1 MISKEIIFAGF
12 GGQGILYMGQMMA
25 YVANDQGMNVCWL
38 PSYGPEM
45 RGGTAN
51 CMVTFSD
58 EEVYSPM
65 ILKADI
71 VVAMN
76 KPSMLRFEK
85 VLRPGGVLFINSD
98 LVDEEPTRN
107 DVKIYKVAVDS
118 IAEELGN
125 AKVANMATLGAVI
138 GVTDVF
144 DLKDVEKVVTAKT
157 PESKKNMLDLNLTA
171 LHRGYDAVRQEA

>member
-1 MISKEIIFAGF
+1 MLSKEIIFAGF
-12 GGQGILYMGQMMA
+12 GGQGILYMGQMLA
-25 YVANDQGMNVCWL
+25 YVANDNDMNVCWL

-65 ILKADI
+65 ILNADV

-76 KPSMLRFEK
+76 KPSMVRFEK
-85 VLRPGGVLFINSD
+85 VLRSGAVLFINSD
-98 LVDEEPTRN
+98 LVDEEPTRT
-107 DVKIYKVAVDS
+107 DVKIYKLGVDS

-125 AKVANMATLGAVI
+125 PKSANMVTLGALI
-138 GVTDVF
+138 AILGVF
-144 DLKDVEKVVTAKT
+144 KLEEVEAVVRAKT
-157 PESKKNMLDLNLTA
+157 PAGREAMLEVNLEA
-171 LHRGYDAVRQEA
+171 LRRGYAALSKEV